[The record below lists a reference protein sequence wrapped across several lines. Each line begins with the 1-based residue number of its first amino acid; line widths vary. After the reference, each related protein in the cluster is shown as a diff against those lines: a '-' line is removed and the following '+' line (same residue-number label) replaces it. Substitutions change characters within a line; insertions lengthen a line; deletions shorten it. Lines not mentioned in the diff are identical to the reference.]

1 MITMIITAI
10 TMKTVKTAIK
20 ILIVSGPE
28 ISSSHPVGYD

>member
-28 ISSSHPVGYD
+28 ISSWRPVSYN